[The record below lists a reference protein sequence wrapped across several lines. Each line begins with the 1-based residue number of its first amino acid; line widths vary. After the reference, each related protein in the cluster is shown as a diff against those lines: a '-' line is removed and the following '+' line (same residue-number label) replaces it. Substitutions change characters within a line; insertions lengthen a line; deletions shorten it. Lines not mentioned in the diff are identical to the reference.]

1 MRTWRIGLYGLGTV
15 GRGLV
20 EILREMEQLLPSRA
34 GARFEIVSIVDR
46 SPERKGNWT
55 LGKRISDDP
64 DLILK
69 DPDIDIAVELIGGVD
84 AARSFVTEALKSGK
98 HVVTANKALLAA
110 HAAEIFPL
118 AKNYGRHIMF
128 EAAVAGALPVIKS
141 LRRGLVA
148 NEIQG
153 LYGILNGTCNFII
166 TRMQQD
172 RMSYADALRLAQQKG
187 FAEADPAFD
196 VGGHDAAQKLALLSS
211 LAFDGLVQLDWI
223 RTRGIVGLD
232 RIDLQMAEH
241 YGYSIRL
248 LAVARRLKE
257 GLLFRVHP
265 ALLHADHTLASVC
278 NEQNAVFFD
287 ASNSG
292 PLLIT
297 GSGAGSRP
305 TAAAVVSDLVAIGNA
320 DRPEC
325 WPAAPLAAPRANQ
338 AEYEFYLR
346 FQAVDRPGVLAHIS
360 RILADC
366 GVSISSMHQ
375 PSGHEPVNVVLLTHR
390 APEDSIRLAAE
401 QIAVH
406 EFILADPVILP
417 IETRL

>member
-1 MRTWRIGLYGLGTV
+1 LKTWRIGLYGLGTV

-20 EILREMEQLLPSRA
+20 EILRELEEILPGRA
-34 GARFEIVSIVDR
+34 GARFEIVSIADR
-46 SPERKGNWT
+46 SYQKKGKWT
-55 LGKRISDDP
+55 AGRQAAHDP
-64 DLILK
+64 DFILK
-69 DPDIDIAVELIGGVD
+69 DPTIDIAVELIGGVLQ
-84 AARSFVTEALKSGK
+84 ARSFVTEALKSGK
-98 HVVTANKALLAA
+98 HVVTANKALLAS

-118 AKNYGRHIMF
+118 ARKAERHIMF

-148 NEIQG
+148 NEIHG

-172 RMSYADALRLAQQKG
+172 KMTYADALSLAQEKG
-187 FAEADPAFD
+187 FAEADPTFD
-196 VGGHDAAQKLALLSS
+196 VAGHDAAQKLALLSS
-211 LAFDGLVQLDWI
+211 LAFDGLVSLDWI
-223 RTRGIVGLD
+223 RTRGIVGLE
-232 RIDLQMAEH
+232 RVDLQMAEE

-248 LAVARRLKE
+248 LAVARKLKD

-265 ALLHADHTLASVC
+265 ALLHADHTLASVY

-297 GSGAGSRP
+297 GSGAGARP
-305 TAAAVVSDLVAIGNA
+305 TAAAVVSDLVAIANA
-320 DRPEC
+320 DRPES
-325 WPAAPLAAPRANQ
+325 WPIAPLAAQRAGQ

-360 RILADC
+360 RVLADS
-366 GVSISSMHQ
+366 GVSIASMHQ
-375 PSGHEPVNVVLLTHR
+375 PSGQEPVNVVLLTHR
-390 APEDSIRLAAE
+390 APEDSIRQAVDR
-401 QIAVH
+401 IADH
-406 EFILADPVILP
+406 DFILGDPVILP